1 MNTLTMKPVQVY
13 LRPEQIE
20 SLRAIA
26 ERRKVSMAEL
36 IRQGVDHVLVDV
48 PAEEDPL
55 WNIIGTFD
63 SGLGYLAEK
72 HDEYLTRLIHEEN
85 HDGL

>member
-1 MNTLTMKPVQVY
+1 MHTLTMKPVQVY

-36 IRQGVDHVLVDV
+36 IRQGVDHMLSEV

-63 SGLGYLAEK
+63 SGLGDLAEK
-72 HDEYLTRLIHEEN
+72 HDEYLARLIHEEN
-85 HDGL
+85 H

>member
-1 MNTLTMKPVQVY
+1 MHTLTMKPVQVY

-36 IRQGVDHVLVDV
+36 IRQGVDHMLSEV

-63 SGLGYLAEK
+63 SGLGDLSEK
-72 HDEYLTRLIHEEN
+72 HDEYLARLIHEEN
-85 HDGL
+85 H

>member
-1 MNTLTMKPVQVY
+1 MSAITMKPIQVY
-13 LRPEQIE
+13 LRPVQIE

-36 IRQGVDHVLVDV
+36 IRQGVDRVLEDV

-63 SGLGYLAEK
+63 SGLGDLAEK
-72 HDEYLTRLIHEEN
+72 HDEYLARLIHEEN
-85 HDGL
+85 HP

>member
-1 MNTLTMKPVQVY
+1 MKPVQVY

-36 IRQGVDHVLVDV
+36 IRQGVDHMLSEV

-63 SGLGYLAEK
+63 SGLGDLAEK
-72 HDEYLTRLIHEEN
+72 HDEYLARLIHEEN
-85 HDGL
+85 H

>member
-1 MNTLTMKPVQVY
+1 MNTLAMKPIQVH
-13 LRPEQIE
+13 LRLEQIE

-36 IRQGVDHVLVDV
+36 IRQGVDHMLSEV

-63 SGLGYLAEK
+63 SGLGDLAEK
-72 HDEYLTRLIHEEN
+72 HDEYLARLIHEEN
-85 HDGL
+85 H

>member
-1 MNTLTMKPVQVY
+1 VY

-36 IRQGVDHVLVDV
+36 IRQGVDHMLSEV

-63 SGLGYLAEK
+63 SGLGDLAEK
-72 HDEYLTRLIHEEN
+72 HDEYLARLIHEEN
-85 HDGL
+85 H

>member
-36 IRQGVDHVLVDV
+36 IRQGVDQMLSDV

-55 WNIIGTFD
+55 WDIIGTFD
-63 SGLGYLAEK
+63 SGLGDLAEK
-72 HDEYLTRLIHEEN
+72 HDEYLARLVHEEN
-85 HDGL
+85 H